1 MAKRSS
7 DGETQA
13 SRNVKAMMGRK
24 VDFAPRPGQVGTYL
38 DLHEKLAMDLA
49 REYQREEDWPG
60 GYVCISW
67 KNQERAQSFFNEHGF
82 METLEAMTALRERN
96 DDRYGVRADEGE
108 DAAG

>member
-24 VDFAPRPGQVGTYL
+24 VGTCL

-82 METLEAMTALRERN
+82 KETLEAMTALRERN